1 MAYNKDNY
9 ENQRLTPKQEKF
21 VEEILKGKTQYEAYI
36 TAYERAKNWQRN
48 AVDSNASQLM
58 NDPKI
63 KHRLEEFGYKD
74 KTKVRWTR
82 QKALET
88 INYVMDMNKKDMERI
103 ELAYQ
108 TEIDLLNAQ
117 ILELSQAMAQEKN
130 PNKVYSIAKQMQE
143 LTAEIAL
150 RNKQKR
156 TNTTNARR
164 NI

>member
-36 TAYERAKNWQRN
+36 IAYERAKNWERN

-58 NDPKI
+58 ENPKI
-63 KHRLEEFGYKD
+63 KQKLEEFGYKE
-74 KTKVRWTR
+74 KTKIRWTR

-103 ELAYQ
+103 EQAYQ
-108 TEIDLLNAQ
+108 TEIDILNSQLLEYSN
-117 ILELSQAMAQEKN
+117 ILKEETN
-130 PNKVYSIAKQMQE
+130 PRKAYEISKEMQSIV
-143 LTAEIAL
+143 AEIAL

-156 TNTTNARR
+156 TNSTNARR